1 MYPLLVPVLF
11 FFISI
16 CSALARALAK
26 GNFCAL
32 ALLNHNAQLSL
43 AAFFSIPFSRTEIH
57 SAAKF
62 KRKFNRA
69 GFGSRCEFSESG

>member
-16 CSALARALAK
+16 FSALARALAK

-32 ALLNHNAQLSL
+32 EFLNHNAQLSL
-43 AAFFSIPFSRTEIH
+43 AAFFSNAILQ
-57 SAAKF
+57 
-62 KRKFNRA
+62 N
-69 GFGSRCEFSESG
+69 